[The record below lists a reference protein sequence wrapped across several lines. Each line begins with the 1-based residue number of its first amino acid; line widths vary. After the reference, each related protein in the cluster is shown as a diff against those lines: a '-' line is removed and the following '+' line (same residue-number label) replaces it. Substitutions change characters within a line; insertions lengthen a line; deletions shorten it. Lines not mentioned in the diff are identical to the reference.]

1 MTHHQLA
8 RLLPHVDLPLPLGDG
23 RTPTPLEVRP
33 DISARLG
40 LEVLLKREDLLDDL
54 GGGHKV
60 RKLDY
65 VVADA
70 LRQGATALV
79 TGGSLPSG
87 QCVAVAAAA
96 RRHGLESVLV
106 YSGDEQRRPSHPQGS
121 YLLALMLASE
131 VVWHERT
138 PWSRNA
144 ELLADACDK
153 AAARG
158 LRPYAIPPGITTWPG
173 LLGSVGLGLELAGQ
187 LDTGDGGATA
197 GDGVRRQT
205 SAREQ
210 REVHVVAPAGS
221 GATCLGLAL
230 AARMLGLRWQV
241 HGVCIGGG
249 KASVQ
254 EEIDALRQEAAR
266 RLNRPDLADP
276 AATPVLVHD
285 RWLADG
291 YDRPADPELS
301 AMAEAVGDYG
311 LLLDPTYML
320 KAFLGL
326 RGLVGSGGIPRTAQ
340 AVLVHTGGSL
350 GLFGASPALR
360 RWCRERFSPYLA
372 PPASATATT
381 APTTPAA
388 AFGDHR
394 QTGV

>member
-1 MTHHQLA
+1 M
-8 RLLPHVDLPLPLGDG
+8 GDG
-23 RTPTPLEVRP
+23 RTPTPLEARP
-33 DISARLG
+33 DLSARLG
-40 LEVLLKREDLLDDL
+40 PEVLLKREDLLDDL

-96 RRHGLESVLV
+96 RRHGLEPVLV

-121 YLLALMLASE
+121 YLLALMLATE

-144 ELLADACDK
+144 ELLADACRK

-158 LRPYAIPPGITTWPG
+158 LVPYPVPPGITTWPG
-173 LLGSVGLGLELAGQ
+173 LLGSVGLGLELADQ
-187 LDTGDGGATA
+187 LGTGA
-197 GDGVRRQT
+197 GEAPGVRPDPAHGR
-205 SAREQ
+205 

-230 AARMLGLRWQV
+230 AARLLGLRWQV

-249 KASVQ
+249 RAAV
-254 EEIDALRQEAAR
+254 EAEIDALRQEAAR
-266 RLNRPDLADP
+266 RLGRPDLADP
-276 AATPVLVHD
+276 AAAPVHVHD
-285 RWLADG
+285 QWLAAG
-291 YDRPADPELS
+291 YDRPSEAELS
-301 AMAEAVGDYG
+301 AMAEAVGDHG

-326 RGLVGSGGIPRTAQ
+326 RGLAASGAIPPAAR

-350 GLFGASPALR
+350 GLFGSSPALR
-360 RWCRERFSPYLA
+360 SWSRERFAPFLA
-372 PPASATATT
+372 PAAPDGVPDGVPAGAPTSFTAATARSGG
-381 APTTPAA
+381 ARPTGA
-388 AFGDHR
+388 
-394 QTGV
+394 

>member
-1 MTHHQLA
+1 MTHRQLA
-8 RLLPHVDLPLPLGDG
+8 RLLPYADLPRPLCGG
-23 RTPTPLEVRP
+23 RTPTPLEARP
-33 DISARLG
+33 DLSARLG
-40 LEVLLKREDLLDDL
+40 PEVFLKREDLLDDL

-96 RRHGLESVLV
+96 RRHGLQSVLV

-121 YLLALMLASE
+121 YLLALMLATE

-144 ELLADACDK
+144 ELLADACRR

-158 LRPYAIPPGITTWPG
+158 LVPYPIPPGITTWPG
-173 LLGSVGLGLELAGQ
+173 LLGSVGLGLELADQ
-187 LDTGDGGATA
+187 LGAGSA
-197 GDGVRRQT
+197 GALGVRPGP
-205 SAREQ
+205 AHGQ
-210 REVHVVAPAGS
+210 REVHVVVPAGS

-230 AARMLGLRWQV
+230 AARLLGLRWKV

-249 KASVQ
+249 RAAV
-254 EEIDALRQEAAR
+254 EAEIEDLRREAAR
-266 RLNRPDLADP
+266 RLDRPDLADP
-276 AATPVLVHD
+276 AVAPVHVHD
-285 RWLADG
+285 QWLAAG
-291 YDRPADPELS
+291 YDRPSEAELS
-301 AMAEAVGDYG
+301 AMAEAVGDHG

-326 RGLVGSGGIPRTAQ
+326 RGLAASGEIPPAAR

-350 GLFGASPALR
+350 GLFGSSSALR
-360 RWCRERFSPYLA
+360 SWSRERFAPFLA
-372 PPASATATT
+372 PATPDGVPAGDPTSPTATVRSGGT
-381 APTTPAA
+381 
-388 AFGDHR
+388 R
-394 QTGV
+394 QAGA